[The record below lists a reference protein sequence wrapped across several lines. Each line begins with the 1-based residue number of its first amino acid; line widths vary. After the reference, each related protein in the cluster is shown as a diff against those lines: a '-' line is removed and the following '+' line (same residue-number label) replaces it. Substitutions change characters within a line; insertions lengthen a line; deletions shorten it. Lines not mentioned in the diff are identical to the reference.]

1 MIVVDTNIIVP
12 LHMTSESTVQVLE
25 ILKKDAFWCSAP
37 LWRSEFLN
45 VLTGCMRRKSITLD
59 QARRIM
65 ESALVTMAGSEIPVS
80 PWHVLELT
88 QASNCTAY
96 DCEFVALAKELG
108 VKLVTMDK
116 QILVQFPETAISP
129 DKFLRS

>member
-12 LHMTSESTVQVLE
+12 LHITSESTGKVLE
-25 ILKKDAFWCSAP
+25 ILKKDAFWCSPP

-45 VLTGCMRRKSITLD
+45 VLAGCMHRNRFTLD
-59 QARRIM
+59 QARRILQV
-65 ESALVTMAGSEIPVS
+65 ALSTMAGSEISVP
-80 PWHVLELT
+80 PWRVLELSA
-88 QASNCTAY
+88 ASNCTAY

-108 VKLVTMDK
+108 VKLVTLDK
-116 QILVQFPETAISP
+116 QVLAQFPETAIAP

>member
-12 LHMTSESTVQVLE
+12 LHITGASTGQVLE
-25 ILKKDAFWCSAP
+25 ILQKDAFWCSTP

-45 VLTGCMRRKSITLD
+45 VLSGFMRKKNISLD
-59 QARRIM
+59 QARLIM
-65 ESALVTMAGSEIPVS
+65 QSALATMAGGEIPAS

-88 QASNCTAY
+88 QTSSCTAY

-108 VKLVTMDK
+108 VKLVTLDK
-116 QILVQFPETAISP
+116 QILAQFPETAISP
-129 DKFLRS
+129 DKFVRS

>member
-12 LHMTSESTVQVLE
+12 LHITSESTGQVLE
-25 ILKKDAFWCSAP
+25 ILKKDAFWCSPP
-37 LWRSEFLN
+37 LWQSEFLN
-45 VLTGCMRRKSITLD
+45 VLTGCMRRKSLTLD

-65 ESALVTMAGSEIPVS
+65 EVALTTMAGSEISVS
-80 PWHVLELT
+80 PWRVLELAA
-88 QASNCTAY
+88 ASNCSAY

-108 VKLVTMDK
+108 VKLVTLDK
-116 QILVQFPETAISP
+116 QILAEFPETAIAP

>member
-12 LHMTSESTVQVLE
+12 LHITSESTGQVLE
-25 ILKKDAFWCSAP
+25 ILKKDAFWCSTP

-45 VLTGCMRRKSITLD
+45 VLTGFMRRKGITLD
-59 QARRIM
+59 QARQIM
-65 ESALVTMAGSEIPVS
+65 EAALMTMAGTEIPVS

-88 QASNCTAY
+88 QISNCTAY

-108 VKLVTMDK
+108 VKLVTLDK
-116 QILVQFPETAISP
+116 QILAQFPETAISP
-129 DKFLRS
+129 DKFVGS